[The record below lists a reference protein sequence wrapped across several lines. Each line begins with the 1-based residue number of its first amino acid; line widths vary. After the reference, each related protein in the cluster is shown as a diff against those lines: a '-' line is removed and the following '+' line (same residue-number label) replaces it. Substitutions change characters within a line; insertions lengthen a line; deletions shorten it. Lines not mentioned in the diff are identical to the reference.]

1 MKEIL
6 CITPSWDDMAK
17 YAKKTAEKII
27 LNNYRPDYII
37 AIARGGVVPARLLCD
52 HLYIKSFLSIKV
64 DHWGV
69 TATADGKAKLS
80 QGLDLS
86 LEGKK
91 VLLVDDITDTGQSIE
106 LARDHILKLKPKEV
120 KTATLFHLNHSN
132 YEPDF
137 YSINRDWAWVIFP
150 WNYWEDLVNLSKQIL
165 DEYPDSNAEDL
176 KLSFEKYFK
185 IDVPVV
191 HLNETLQKIKYLDQV
206 Q

>member
-106 LARDHILKLKPKEV
+106 LARDHILKLKPKFKEV
-120 KTATLFHLNHSN
+120 KLIIFELNSTNRNDNSFISALRKKYYKKLQEKFPNIILLSIEKDLNINTL
-132 YEPDF
+132 
-137 YSINRDWAWVIFP
+137 
-150 WNYWEDLVNLSKQIL
+150 K
-165 DEYPDSNAEDL
+165 AE
-176 KLSFEKYFK
+176 
-185 IDVPVV
+185 
-191 HLNETLQKIKYLDQV
+191 
-206 Q
+206 